1 MDNICFIDN
10 LKDRK
15 NIKIQ
20 TSVEGY
26 IEKLNKIL
34 DFKNLEKELI
44 CELLKVSYIRELKIR
59 RMQNTKWFIAVSL
72 ILSLFLIVLHFIGIS
87 YYMPIK

>member
-15 NIKIQ
+15 NIKIK
-20 TSVEGY
+20 TSVEDY

-34 DFKNLEKELI
+34 DFKDLEKELI
-44 CELLKVSYIRELKIR
+44 CELLKISYIRELKIR
-59 RMQNTKWFIAVSL
+59 RMRNTKWLIAVSL
-72 ILSLFLIVLHFIGIS
+72 ILSLVLIVLHFIGIS